1 MYRCAD
7 CLIVGAPISQAHN
20 LIIFTITQSF
30 QNKKMELFSLKGK
43 VALVTGGN
51 GGIGLAYARGLVKAG
66 AKVAIWGRNTTKNAT
81 AVRELKDMGGEVAAF
96 VCDVTDSQKVDTAFT
111 ETMTHFGQVDICFAN
126 AGGGGPQGMLHKID
140 NDAWQGVL
148 DLNLNSVVYTYRKV
162 VAQLLERKAPGKLIV
177 TSSVAGLIGTGFA
190 AGYSTT
196 KAAVNGLTRALAV
209 ELGRNNIQVN
219 AILPGYIET
228 EMSVKTSDAF
238 KAAVVRRNVSG
249 KIGTLEDMEGIAIYL
264 ASNASNFMT
273 GQSIV
278 LDGGHMVHPM

>member
-1 MYRCAD
+1 MCRCAD
-7 CLIVGAPISQAHN
+7 CVIVGLP
-20 LIIFTITQSF
+20 FTIIQS
-30 QNKKMELFSLKGK
+30 QNLQKMELFSLKGK

-51 GGIGLAYARGLVKAG
+51 GGIGLAYGRGLVKAG
-66 AKVAIWGRNTTKNAT
+66 AKVAIWGRNTTKNAA
-81 AVRELKDMGGEVAAF
+81 AVKELEEMGGAVAAF
-96 VCDVTDSQKVDTAFT
+96 VCDVTDSKSVDTAFA
-111 ETMTHFGQVDICFAN
+111 ETMAHFGQVDICFAN
-126 AGGGGPQGMLHKID
+126 AGGGGPQGLLHKIED
-140 NDAWQGVL
+140 DAWQGIL

-162 VAQLLERKAPGKLIV
+162 VTQLLDRKAPGKLIV
-177 TSSVAGLIGTGFA
+177 TSSIASLMGTGYA

-196 KAAVNGLTRALAV
+196 KAAVNGLTRALSV

-219 AILPGYIET
+219 AILPGYIKT

-249 KIGTLEDMEGIAIYL
+249 KIGTLKDMEGIAVYL
-264 ASNASNFMT
+264 ASDASNFMT